1 MGNFFYREL
10 HQLISGK
17 RKFVLFFSPVMTFI
31 SFLLT
36 LQLDFISAK
45 LKNIYILD
53 GKKEMGRNHKGVR
66 ATTERKAELWLPSC
80 LMKSL
85 EFSRGKCIGA
95 VGRFIPGL
103 TGILGALWLV
113 KGHFSYL
120 ALSAVEGDSSQ
131 DKKNKYPWMEISF

>member
-1 MGNFFYREL
+1 
-10 HQLISGK
+10 
-17 RKFVLFFSPVMTFI
+17 MTFMSFL

-36 LQLDFISAK
+36 LWLDFISAK

-53 GKKEMGRNHKGVR
+53 GKKKKMGRNHKGVR
-66 ATTERKAELWLPSC
+66 ATTERKAELWLPFC
-80 LMKSL
+80 LMESL

-95 VGRFIPGL
+95 VGCFIPGL

-120 ALSAVEGDSSQ
+120 GLSAVEGDGSQ
-131 DKKNKYPWMEISF
+131 GKKNKYLWVEISF